1 MATEI
6 GAKRT
11 KTSEKRRYEKI
22 NWWSMTLNELRVAP
36 LLNGLSYGGTNW
48 ESMTLNELRV
58 ACKDRGLTDLGTKAE
73 LQFRFQQFLGY
84 EHMTHDELKAIC
96 VQEGLPFS
104 GSKTELLH
112 TLIYYED
119 SDTSGFSDDEDTFQ
133 FFPTQQPNN
142 RKLTTGPT
150 YKSLITAA
158 IVGLAERTGSS
169 QPAIEKFIMANYPE
183 LSYKRFMLRTTLKRN
198 VKSGYLT
205 QVKAS
210 YKLSAATKDALKKA
224 AKKTEKAAKAATT
237 KKPATKKG
245 APKKKATSAKKPAA
259 KKTAARKKPAAK
271 KTAPKKKPAA
281 KKTAPKKKG
290 AAKKSTPDSSEF
302 SDVLGSSNVAEQTE
316 EWSKLVPPVLS
327 DCSWES
333 LYSQLLSDDSWESL

>member
-11 KTSEKRRYEKI
+11 KTREERRYEKL

-119 SDTSGFSDDEDTFQ
+119 SDTSDFSDDEDTFQ

-198 VKSGYLT
+198 VEGGYLT

-237 KKPATKKG
+237 KKPATKKV

-259 KKTAARKKPAAK
+259 NKTACY
-271 KTAPKKKPAA
+271 
-281 KKTAPKKKG
+281 
-290 AAKKSTPDSSEF
+290 F
-302 SDVLGSSNVAEQTE
+302 
-316 EWSKLVPPVLS
+316 LV
-327 DCSWES
+327 
-333 LYSQLLSDDSWESL
+333 